1 MVRRPALSSLCA
13 AFLLL
18 VALVFAAEPSNGT
31 ENAKDTALP
40 ENADTI
46 ARCVAKGEEAVL
58 LPTGVQC
65 AAYGQGGALVK
76 TPEMP
81 QRVDELKLCQDA
93 SDRRVLP
100 KDAIKRIA
108 GSDTGQYVAR
118 RIDPTGIRIIGAIFC
133 EQLDLIGLDLPY
145 SLVIDNS
152 MFAKG
157 IEGRNFRT
165 SGDFS
170 VDDALIFGELR
181 IARSYVGGTVFG
193 SGTYIQKAQI
203 LDSEVRGSVLFR
215 KTVLLEPAIFDTV
228 TVSGELSLR
237 QSALPYFLLQYSKV
251 GGVLDLTRSRARCAY
266 QLRVDEIGDLVA
278 VDAGLG
284 FMSGQTKEKLSP
296 FFVAARI
303 PEDRSCGYPLIASPN
318 VFVVSDSTVKARLCL
333 RSFHWP
339 SASDANSESDLTF
352 NDVAVGGTAFID
364 LIESAGSAAVA
375 TDSAAKRRFGLL
387 GFQTNSLVINF
398 GTPRQSQSYTS
409 SYVNGLKARGL
420 RGRGSM
426 QLQS

>member
-1 MVRRPALSSLCA
+1 
-13 AFLLL
+13 
-18 VALVFAAEPSNGT
+18 
-31 ENAKDTALP
+31 
-40 ENADTI
+40 
-46 ARCVAKGEEAVL
+46 
-58 LPTGVQC
+58 
-65 AAYGQGGALVK
+65 
-76 TPEMP
+76 
-81 QRVDELKLCQDA
+81 
-93 SDRRVLP
+93 
-100 KDAIKRIA
+100 
-108 GSDTGQYVAR
+108 
-118 RIDPTGIRIIGAIFC
+118 
-133 EQLDLIGLDLPY
+133 
-145 SLVIDNS
+145 
-152 MFAKG
+152 
-157 IEGRNFRT
+157 
-165 SGDFS
+165 
-170 VDDALIFGELR
+170 
-181 IARSYVGGTVFG
+181 
-193 SGTYIQKAQI
+193 
-203 LDSEVRGSVLFR
+203 
-215 KTVLLEPAIFDTV
+215 
-228 TVSGELSLR
+228 
-237 QSALPYFLLQYSKV
+237 LQYSKV